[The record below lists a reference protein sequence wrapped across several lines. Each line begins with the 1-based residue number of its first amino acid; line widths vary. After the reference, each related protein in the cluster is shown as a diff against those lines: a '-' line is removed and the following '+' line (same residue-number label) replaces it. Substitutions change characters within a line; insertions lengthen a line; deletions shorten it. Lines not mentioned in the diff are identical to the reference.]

1 MIEDVI
7 SNDCN
12 ISDTFINS
20 ANIAPN
26 NIDKQ
31 IDRQVDRIDIDIVD
45 KIHICNYIKLYYT
58 ILSQYTF

>member
-20 ANIAPN
+20 ANITPN
-26 NIDKQ
+26 NIYLY
-31 IDRQVDRIDIDIVD
+31 IDRQIDIDT
-45 KIHICNYIKLYYT
+45 YMQLY
-58 ILSQYTF
+58 

>member
-31 IDRQVDRIDIDIVD
+31 IDRQVDRIDLDIVD
-45 KIHICNYIKLYYT
+45 IDTYMQLY
-58 ILSQYTF
+58 

>member
-12 ISDTFINS
+12 ISDTFNS
-20 ANIAPN
+20 EIIAPN
-26 NIDKQ
+26 NIYLYIDKQ

-45 KIHICNYIKLYYT
+45 IDTYMQLYYT
-58 ILSQYTF
+58 ILSQNTF

>member
-20 ANIAPN
+20 AIIAPN
-26 NIDKQ
+26 NIYLYIDKQ

-45 KIHICNYIKLYYT
+45 IDTYMQL
-58 ILSQYTF
+58 Q